1 MKAYASPLAVVG
13 LALAFMIAGQQLAHE
28 PLHDRDAFGPRDAA
42 ALPTPAEPPKAP
54 TFAPEDPELEE
65 LLRPTGAPRG
75 LACDQAR
82 RVVREIQTRFAAELV
97 RPTPAVFAELVVSWL
112 DPHGL
117 WSAASDAPTAA
128 LISAE
133 SARLLDELELRPD
146 SDLACT
152 ASESV
157 GVALAAWIGEL
168 TREFDAAADAA
179 PKLSPESAAELALLS
194 AFEDGDV
201 TVPGR
206 MLARELGRRVG
217 ATRNAFG
224 AGLAPYTSAS
234 RERYL
239 PALEP
244 AAWASVVLAAA
255 VRAYVAAADPHGAWV
270 PLDEEWSLF
279 AGDPSFGDDAQL
291 WGDMLRTAV
300 GVRVVDR
307 PTPPLAI
314 DDLVLAV
321 DGLATAG
328 LSVEQTEQLAR
339 AALPGG
345 ELGRHTLTVL
355 RAGEHTPRDLL
366 SVLEIAET
374 TSDAGTQPA
383 EIELELVPYGRGQA
397 AVVHVPYVGDDL
409 GERLA
414 DLVVAL
420 ADESVPVVGMLL
432 DLRGNGGGSTDGATD
447 ALGVFVPDAPAFPL
461 LFRGRVMEVLVAPD
475 PAASERF
482 AGPVA
487 VLVDGTTA
495 SAAEML
501 AGALQRYGRALLL
514 GERTYGKGCVQEY
527 FRDRTGA
534 GALRLTTRQFV
545 LPDGSAVQRTGLTPS
560 LVFDF
565 GESTDHESDLPGALA
580 PVSGPDV
587 RRNAQPGPAW
597 PAHGGRL
604 GPCRDSRVCRALGR
618 VSGGPT
624 AAFRQEANGRK
635 RRAPR

>member
-1 MKAYASPLAVVG
+1 MARTTYRLPAAVVAVI
-13 LALAFMIAGQQLAHE
+13 ALGCVIAGLRLAQR
-28 PLHDRDAFGPRDAA
+28 PAA
-42 ALPTPAEPPKAP
+42 TGPAEPVVLHSAAP
-54 TFAPEDPELEE
+54 TPSAAPPFEPHDPDLDELV
-65 LLRPTGAPRG
+65 RPTGAPRG
-75 LACDQAR
+75 LECDQAR
-82 RVVREIQTRFAAELV
+82 RIVREIHARFAAELE
-97 RPTPAVFAELVVSWL
+97 RPTPAAFAELVTSWL

-128 LISAE
+128 LVTTEA
-133 SARLLDELELRPD
+133 ARLLDEIEARPD
-146 SDLACT
+146 SSTPCA

-157 GVALAAWIGEL
+157 GVALNAWVGEL
-168 TREFDAAADAA
+168 AREFDAAELDA

-201 TVPGR
+201 TVPAR
-206 MLARELGRRVG
+206 TLARELGRRVG
-217 ATRNAFG
+217 ATRHAFG
-224 AGLAPYTSAS
+224 AGLEPFARAS

-239 PALEP
+239 PQLE
-244 AAWASVVLAAA
+244 AVEWGRIVLAAS

-270 PLDEEWSLF
+270 PIDEEWSLF

-321 DGLATAG
+321 DGVATAG

-339 AALPGG
+339 ATPPGG
-345 ELGRHTLTVL
+345 ELGSHALTVL
-355 RAGEHTPRDLL
+355 RAGEHTPRELVSEL
-366 SVLEIAET
+366 SLDP
-374 TSDAGTQPA
+374 DAPSEPLPPA
-383 EIELELVPYGRGQA
+383 ELEVEFVPYARGQA

-414 DLVVAL
+414 ALVVGL
-420 ADESVPVVGMLL
+420 AKEAPPVLGVLL

-461 LFRGRVMEVLVAPD
+461 LFRGRVLEVLVTPSPAPN
-475 PAASERF
+475 ERF
-482 AGPVA
+482 SGPVA
-487 VLVDGTTA
+487 VLVDGETA

-501 AGALQRYGRALLL
+501 AGALQHYGRALLL

-527 FRDRTGA
+527 FRDHTGG

-545 LPDGSAVQRTGLTPS
+545 LPDGAAVQRTGLTPS
-560 LVFDF
+560 LLFDF
-565 GESTDHESDLPGALA
+565 GEPAERETDLPGSLP

-587 RRNAQPGPAW
+587 RRKAEAGPTW
-597 PAHGGRL
+597 PAHRDRL
-604 GPCRDSRVCRALGR
+604 GPCRDPWVCRALR
-618 VSGGPT
+618 RISGGPS